1 MDQGGVGFC
10 IVRDGKHQQQPQKH
24 LANLPI
30 SNISQHTQHIS
41 RESFHPALP
50 FPPQPPTPNLHSSP
64 QPAPSLGPVCV
75 RLQNEAARARATP
88 PTRETSRPAEEDAR
102 EQSSLGES
110 IAGAVPLKQSRGRGS
125 AGFPREW
132 EMFRNGLRPPG
143 APNRT
148 PRAVLLGHCLSSTNR
163 PSPSKQRTSWN
174 GRIEPTPVPA
184 PA

>member
-10 IVRDGKHQQQPQKH
+10 ILRDGKHQQQPQQH

-50 FPPQPPTPNLHSSP
+50 FPPQPALLPTASSLP
-64 QPAPSLGPVCV
+64 LSGVCV
-75 RLQNEAARARATP
+75 CRTRQPGRGRRTP

-102 EQSSLGES
+102 EPSSLGES

-132 EMFRNGLRPPG
+132 EMFRNGLPPRRAQSHAAG
-143 APNRT
+143 
-148 PRAVLLGHCLSSTNR
+148 RAVGPLFVVDEPPIQAANKLE
-163 PSPSKQRTSWN
+163 RTD
-174 GRIEPTPVPA
+174 EPTPVPA